1 MSFIADVFLGIFLNF
16 QKNLF
21 ACFPWLLPTGVEASP
36 NVAWF
41 RKNILV
47 HFVLTLMQEEKLAK
61 VNEQILI
68 ILQGM
73 KSRTAADNDSFE
85 DKIF

>member
-1 MSFIADVFLGIFLNF
+1 
-16 QKNLF
+16 
-21 ACFPWLLPTGVEASP
+21 
-36 NVAWF
+36 
-41 RKNILV
+41 
-47 HFVLTLMQEEKLAK
+47 MQEEKLAK